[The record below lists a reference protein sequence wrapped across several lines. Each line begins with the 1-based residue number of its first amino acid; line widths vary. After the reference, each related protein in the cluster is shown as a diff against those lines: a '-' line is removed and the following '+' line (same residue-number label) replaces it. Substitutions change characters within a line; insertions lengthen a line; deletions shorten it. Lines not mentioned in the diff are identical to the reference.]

1 MNILFKHTFSS
12 LTRDPMQSVIVV
24 ISAAMITACVLL
36 CLTITSIFEINAS
49 LWANY
54 SYGGADML
62 VVLPHEGKATAEG
75 WLSENSDVVSGYV
88 VTGESVVYVLSE
100 NDTVHASVM
109 AVSEGELRHFDEFTD
124 AEVLE
129 YRKNS
134 SALPSAHVS
143 RAFAQALSLSLG
155 DTFEVKG
162 MGNFCVEAI
171 CNNTM
176 RYFGNA
182 RVAFAVETE
191 LSPFQ
196 TIRFSVKF
204 RSPDRICEN
213 GVSELDNCA
222 EALRELLGNRNA
234 VRTEGAEKL
243 ADAALTVQNGKNLL
257 AVAGAVVIVV
267 MACLMY
273 TSFSVIVRARVNELV
288 KFKAAGA
295 TPPQTVLILLAEAA
309 VYALIGGLVGLG
321 IGAVL
326 IARINSLIAVTIA
339 GNAIT
344 ATVGDYL
351 LAFFIGGMCAL
362 AACALPSARMSLRS
376 VRALLG
382 GEERFTKMTPIPAV
396 IVSMCATIAFSVSS
410 ALAPA
415 SLRLPLAFTAI
426 VCALICLILTAP
438 RLLQA
443 FCALTKRMFSKGAA
457 NIAASAA
464 PSNASV
470 SASFTMLVALVSFIW
485 LGMSLV
491 DIVGY
496 TGVAATSRY
505 TSDLVAVSTASDMS
519 DAEKLDL
526 FLSVDGIS
534 DGAAIRFLYGYRF
547 ASADGTPVDEELFL
561 LAVNSAKG
569 LDYCT
574 AKPLGENI
582 LAEFDEM
589 AANGKRPV
597 VISRFLAE
605 KYGFEVGDE
614 LTILSSALRNVFGDV
629 FTVAGVDDTVTSRDY
644 FAAIYFGDLPD
655 DIAQQSTAI
664 FYLNGDADLFPA
676 MREMID
682 SENTTLF
689 KRDGYYPLEDADN
702 MDTEGILS
710 VFSAIIYSVA
720 ALGLLDLIVITANS
734 RRREFDVLRLAG
746 MTANNASSYILTE
759 TAILSVGGA
768 ASGFLFAFFAN
779 SASRG
784 VAQMVD
790 LYLPY
795 IPFPAR
801 MAATVAIGAGVFALL
816 WALSHALAFRSL
828 ARGGYRKRE
837 DVRLRSD

>member
-1 MNILFKHTFSS
+1 
-12 LTRDPMQSVIVV
+12 
-24 ISAAMITACVLL
+24 
-36 CLTITSIFEINAS
+36 
-49 LWANY
+49 
-54 SYGGADML
+54 
-62 VVLPHEGKATAEG
+62 
-75 WLSENSDVVSGYV
+75 
-88 VTGESVVYVLSE
+88 
-100 NDTVHASVM
+100 
-109 AVSEGELRHFDEFTD
+109 
-124 AEVLE
+124 
-129 YRKNS
+129 
-134 SALPSAHVS
+134 
-143 RAFAQALSLSLG
+143 
-155 DTFEVKG
+155 
-162 MGNFCVEAI
+162 
-171 CNNTM
+171 
-176 RYFGNA
+176 
-182 RVAFAVETE
+182 
-191 LSPFQ
+191 
-196 TIRFSVKF
+196 
-204 RSPDRICEN
+204 
-213 GVSELDNCA
+213 
-222 EALRELLGNRNA
+222 
-234 VRTEGAEKL
+234 
-243 ADAALTVQNGKNLL
+243 
-257 AVAGAVVIVV
+257 
-267 MACLMY
+267 
-273 TSFSVIVRARVNELV
+273 
-288 KFKAAGA
+288 
-295 TPPQTVLILLAEAA
+295 
-309 VYALIGGLVGLG
+309 
-321 IGAVL
+321 
-326 IARINSLIAVTIA
+326 
-339 GNAIT
+339 
-344 ATVGDYL
+344 
-351 LAFFIGGMCAL
+351 
-362 AACALPSARMSLRS
+362 
-376 VRALLG
+376 
-382 GEERFTKMTPIPAV
+382 
-396 IVSMCATIAFSVSS
+396 
-410 ALAPA
+410 
-415 SLRLPLAFTAI
+415 
-426 VCALICLILTAP
+426 
-438 RLLQA
+438 
-443 FCALTKRMFSKGAA
+443 
-457 NIAASAA
+457 
-464 PSNASV
+464 
-470 SASFTMLVALVSFIW
+470 MLVALVSFIW

-561 LAVNSAKG
+561 LAVHSAKG

-582 LAEFDEM
+582 LVEFDEM

-702 MDTEGILS
+702 MDTKGILS

-746 MTANNASSYILTE
+746 MTAKNASSYILTE